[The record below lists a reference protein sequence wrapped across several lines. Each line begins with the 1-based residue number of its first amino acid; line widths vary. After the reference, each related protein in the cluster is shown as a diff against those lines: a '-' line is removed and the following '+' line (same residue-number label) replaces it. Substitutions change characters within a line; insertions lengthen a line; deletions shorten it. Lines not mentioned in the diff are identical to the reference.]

1 MTVPQ
6 ISVDELQVVL
16 ESGAPLY
23 DVREPN
29 EYESGHVGGA
39 TLIPLGDV
47 TGSVDQFQ
55 DDRRIYLICAS
66 GARSGRA
73 VWYLRG
79 EGLDAHNVAGG
90 TNAWIKS
97 GRAAPSGTS
106 SV

>member
-6 ISVDELQVVL
+6 VSVDELEVVL
-16 ESGAPLY
+16 AAGAPLY

-29 EYESGHVGGA
+29 EFLSGHVDGA

-47 TGSVDQFQ
+47 TSSVDKFR

-73 VWYLRG
+73 AQYLRG
-79 EGLDAHNVAGG
+79 VGLDAHNVAGG
-90 TNAWIKS
+90 TSAWIKS
-97 GRAAPSGTS
+97 GRAALSGTS
-106 SV
+106 PV